1 MEEELKQLVEIGK
14 HPNIVG
20 LIGYGI
26 RDGNSLFALP
36 FTRARCELFV
46 GNLEL
51 SSRTNLLLSH
61 LLGFG
66 QTGWLTGFKNA
77 LVLGC
82 LGSHATFVN
91 FKTLIFG
98 RHFYVTLLAV

>member
-1 MEEELKQLVEIGK
+1 MESEMVIVYSLYLLHVLNASFLLEIW
-14 HPNIVG
+14 NC
-20 LIGYGI
+20 L
-26 RDGNSLFALP
+26 
-36 FTRARCELFV
+36 
-46 GNLEL
+46 LEQ
-51 SSRTNLLLSH
+51 NLLLSH

-66 QTGWLTGFKNA
+66 QTDWLTGFKNA